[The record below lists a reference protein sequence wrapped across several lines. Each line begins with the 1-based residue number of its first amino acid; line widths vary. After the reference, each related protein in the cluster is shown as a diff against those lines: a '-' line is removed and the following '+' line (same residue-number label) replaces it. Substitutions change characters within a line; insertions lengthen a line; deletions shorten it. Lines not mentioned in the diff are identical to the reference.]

1 MNLLLNRVVNKLRK
15 KKLTISIVE
24 SCTGGLLSSYLISIP
39 KVSEIYHMG
48 LIAYSNKSKNL
59 LLNIPKKFL
68 LKYGSVNRKIC
79 ILMVKNLNKLTK
91 TDISISTTGIAG
103 PSGGAPAK
111 PVGLVYVGI
120 KIKKK
125 IICKKFLIKN
135 KSRNFIQK
143 ETIKKTLKLLSN
155 LVS

>member
-1 MNLLLNRVVNKLRK
+1 MNLLINKIVNKLRK

-24 SCTGGLLSSYLISIP
+24 SCTGGLLSSYLTSIP
-39 KVSEIYHMG
+39 NVSEIYSMG
-48 LIAYSNKSKNL
+48 LIAYSNKSKNSL
-59 LLNIPKKFL
+59 LSIPKKIL
-68 LKYGSVNRKIC
+68 LSHGTVSRQTC
-79 ILMVKNLNKLTK
+79 ILMVQNLNKLAR

-103 PSGGAPAK
+103 PSGGTTKK
-111 PVGLVYVGI
+111 PVGLIYVGI

-125 IICKKFLIKN
+125 IVCKKFLIKN

-143 ETIKKTLKLLSN
+143 ETVKKTLRLLFN

>member
-59 LLNIPKKFL
+59 FLNIPKKFPIGSAH
-68 LKYGSVNRKIC
+68 KYGQNNIIRKGK
-79 ILMVKNLNKLTK
+79 V
-91 TDISISTTGIAG
+91 
-103 PSGGAPAK
+103 
-111 PVGLVYVGI
+111 
-120 KIKKK
+120 IKKP
-125 IICKKFLIKN
+125 IF
-135 KSRNFIQK
+135 
-143 ETIKKTLKLLSN
+143 
-155 LVS
+155 VSFKDFNIS

>member
-103 PSGGAPAK
+103 PSGGTPAK